1 MKMIKEINHNLC
13 SVICYNENRTV
24 RRKDSYVKELTQNN
38 VLLFT
43 NWLPKGCVAVQRK
56 KGMKVLGKCGCWSIM
71 VLLREMV
78 WYMREMV
85 GARKEG
91 RKPSPPPTHTH
102 THSIHN
108 RMLHLIQDVQ
118 KDASLQGAPG
128 GGGWRGC
135 LQ

>member
-1 MKMIKEINHNLC
+1 
-13 SVICYNENRTV
+13 
-24 RRKDSYVKELTQNN
+24 VKELKQNN
-38 VLLFT
+38 LWLLMK
-43 NWLPKGCVAVQRK
+43 WLPKGCVAVHRK
-56 KGMKVLGKCGCWSIM
+56 KGINVLGKCGCRTIM
-71 VLLREMV
+71 VLQREMV

-91 RKPSPPPTHTH
+91 RKPSPSPPH

-128 GGGWRGC
+128 GGGEKGVP
-135 LQ
+135 